1 MIETTHNATQSTA
14 DQLRP
19 VARQWVGQT
28 FFGTLLKQARESS
41 FAEDSPLS
49 GGRGGQA
56 FGSLLD
62 GHLAEGAASG
72 AGDRL
77 VESLVRRLAPETSV
91 DLSA

>member
-1 MIETTHNATQSTA
+1 MIESTHIHPSVA

-28 FFGTLLKQARESS
+28 FFGTMLKQARESS

-62 GHLAEGAASG
+62 QHLSEGAAGG

-77 VESLVRRLAPETSV
+77 VESLVRRLAPENRV
-91 DLSA
+91 DVDA